1 MSLPAHRV
9 SVAPMMEWTDR
20 HCRYFLRLLAPRAQL
35 YTEMVVAAAI
45 VHGSRDRFLAFD
57 VAEHPLVLQL
67 GGSDPAQLALAARIA
82 REEYGY
88 DEINLNVGCPSDR
101 VQSGRFGACL
111 MREPE
116 LVARCLQAMAQ
127 AVDVPVTVKTRLGV
141 DEDDSYEFLAQ
152 FLETLRAA
160 GCGTVILHARKA
172 LLSGLSPKQNREIPP
187 LDYARVQRVKL
198 DFPEL
203 TVVING
209 GITTVEVALEQLD
222 AGLDGVMVG
231 RMAYHDPWRFAA
243 LEQAVLHSEA
253 PQDRSSVVRA
263 FEPYLRDQYARGVP
277 LKVMTRH
284 LCGLFSG
291 CYGARRWRRAMSD
304 PALIGEHQLDILGY
318 GLSLVSEAATPP
330 SGVASPA

>member
-1 MSLPAHRV
+1 MSPPAHRL

-45 VHGSRDRFLAFD
+45 VHGDRDRFLAFD
-57 VAEHPLVLQL
+57 GAEHPLVLQL
-67 GGSDPAQLALAARIA
+67 GGSDPAQLAQAARVA
-82 REEYGY
+82 REAYGY

-111 MREPE
+111 MREPD
-116 LVARCLQAMAQ
+116 LVARCLESMAR

-141 DEDDSYEFLAQ
+141 DEQDSYEFLVE
-152 FLETLRAA
+152 FLEAVRAV

-187 LDYARVQRVKL
+187 LDYARVQRVKR
-198 DFPEL
+198 DFPQL

-209 GITTVEVALEQLD
+209 GIASAELALEQLE

-243 LEQAVLHSEA
+243 LEQAVFGSERPPNRA
-253 PQDRSSVVRA
+253 SVVLA
-263 FEPYLRDQYARGVP
+263 FEPYLRDQHARGVP

-304 PALIGEHQLDILGY
+304 PALIAEHQLDILRY
-318 GLSLVSEAATPP
+318 GLSLVSEAPVP
-330 SGVASPA
+330 SDDVASPV